1 MYKFLPILVF
11 LFFRFAVSL
20 LLESVPKES
29 PKCFVTLPSFSSSWF
44 SSTLPPLAPAEATA
58 LPTLAPRALAAAL
71 PAPRASLRLAVP
83 SLPGLSLAVNVC
95 FSSLLFSSLN
105 HFSINHFFQALLPK
119 SLVETPMLPTTTP
132 MVLLMLGCMFKSFSS
147 FIKTTTFFTFSHFF
161 SFFLIFSHF
170 PCSFLGGRS
179 TPATGLPAA
188 VVLLLAASLP
198 TVHVPRRSLVGV
210 ATPGSIGPLAA
221 SAGTLLVSAAV
232 QLLKS
237 FHLVFFS
244 LSLSLSSF
252 FFFLFSFLFF
262 FST

>member
-105 HFSINHFFQALLPK
+105 HFSINHFFSGIASK
-119 SLVETPMLPTTTP
+119 ESGGNANAANYNTN
-132 MVLLMLGCMFKSFSS
+132 GSFDVGLYVQ
-147 FIKTTTFFTFSHFF
+147 IIFFLYQNNNLFHIF

-170 PCSFLGGRS
+170 FS
-179 TPATGLPAA
+179 
-188 VVLLLAASLP
+188 
-198 TVHVPRRSLVGV
+198 
-210 ATPGSIGPLAA
+210 
-221 SAGTLLVSAAV
+221 
-232 QLLKS
+232 
-237 FHLVFFS
+237 FS
-244 LSLSLSSF
+244 LFFFRWQINSSNWASCSGGSAPCSLSSNRACAQKVF
-252 FFFLFSFLFF
+252 GWGGNTWKYW
-262 FST
+262 STCSQCRNSAGVSCC